1 MSCYVACAVIMGLV
15 HFVMSWA
22 VNNLDLTVLLCGL
35 CCDNGTF
42 KFKIAFPGMWTVDCS
57 ILGWPKNLTRLKKA
71 KNSGPLKKCLIGL

>member
-35 CCDNGTF
+35 CCYNGTF

-57 ILGWPKNLTRLKKA
+57 IF
-71 KNSGPLKKCLIGL
+71 GLAQKSDQTEKG